1 MKTSFLF
8 PGQGAQTVGMGKD
21 FADAFPACAQL
32 FEKANRIVGYDL
44 SSICF
49 NGPEEKLNSTTVSQ
63 PAIFVIS
70 AVILNQLRSD
80 PATADITPDVTA
92 GLSMGEYTALYAA
105 GAVSF
110 EDALVL
116 VQKRGKAMQE
126 AAEESKGSMLSVI
139 GIDEEKVH
147 QLCLQAVVKD
157 GFLMPVNFNCPG
169 QIVISGDVD
178 SCRIAAD
185 LAPQFGAIKAVILKV
200 AGAFHTDSMTPAANL
215 LKDALDAAE
224 ITQPSDVNIIANVDA
239 DYYNGP
245 EYIRQGLVKQL
256 VQPIFWQKCMEKLLA
271 DGVRN
276 FYEIGPSRVLTG
288 LMKRI
293 DRKIKVI
300 NLSDVKSLNA
310 LKANASLKT
319 K

>member
-1 MKTSFLF
+1 MKTAFLF
-8 PGQGAQTVGMGKD
+8 PGQGAQTVGMGQD

-32 FEKANRIVGYDL
+32 FEKANQIVGYDL

-63 PAIFVIS
+63 PAIFVVS
-70 AVILNQLRSD
+70 AVILDRLRSD
-80 PATADITPDVTA
+80 TATADIIPDVTA

-105 GAVSF
+105 GAISF

-116 VQKRGKAMQE
+116 VQKRGNAMQT
-126 AAEESKGSMLSVI
+126 AAEASKGSMVSVI
-139 GIDEEKVH
+139 GLDEEKVA
-147 QLCLQAVVKD
+147 QLCLQAVVQD

-169 QIVISGDVD
+169 QIVISGDID

-215 LKDALDAAE
+215 LKDALETAG
-224 ITQPSDVNIIANVDA
+224 ITQPSNVKIIANIDA

-245 EYIRQGLVKQL
+245 EYIRQGLIKQL
-256 VQPIFWQKCMEKLLA
+256 VQPILWQKCMQKLLA
-271 DGVRN
+271 DGVEN

-293 DRKIKVI
+293 NRKIKVI
-300 NLSDVKSLNA
+300 NISDVKSIDA
-310 LKANASLKT
+310 LKAKASVET

>member
-1 MKTSFLF
+1 MKTAFLF
-8 PGQGAQTVGMGKD
+8 PGQGAQTVGMGQD

-32 FEKANRIVGYDL
+32 FEKANQIVGYDL

-49 NGPEEKLNSTTVSQ
+49 NGPQEKLNSTTVSQ

-70 AVILNQLRSD
+70 AVILDRLRSD
-80 PATADITPDVTA
+80 TATADIIPDVTA

-105 GAVSF
+105 GAIGF

-116 VQKRGKAMQE
+116 VQKRGKAMQA
-126 AAEESKGSMLSVI
+126 AAEASNGSMVSVI
-139 GIDEEKVH
+139 GLDEEKVD
-147 QLCLQAVVKD
+147 QLCLQAVVQD
-157 GFLMPVNFNCPG
+157 GFLLPVNFNCPG
-169 QIVISGDVD
+169 QIVISGDID

-200 AGAFHTDSMTPAANL
+200 AGAFHTDAMTPAANL
-215 LKDALDAAE
+215 LKDALETAG
-224 ITQPSDVNIIANVDA
+224 ITQPSNVKIIANIDA

-245 EYIRQGLVKQL
+245 EYIRQGLIKQL
-256 VQPIFWQKCMEKLLA
+256 VQPILWQKCMQKLLA
-271 DGVRN
+271 DGVEN

-300 NLSDVKSLNA
+300 NISDVKSIDA
-310 LKANASLKT
+310 LKAKASVET